1 MTNLTYE
8 PPGPV
13 AKAFMEDDS
22 FVRLIVGPLGSGK
35 TSVCAVELLRRAGE
49 QAPGPDGVRRFRAV
63 VIRNTFAMLKSTT
76 IPSWIQ
82 WCPAQYGKLTMGT
95 SPITHK
101 ITTGDLDIEIIFMP
115 LDSEDDVKKLLSLEV
130 TMAWVDECR
139 EVPKAILDGLT
150 GRVGR
155 YPSKLQ
161 GGCTWSGI
169 VLSTNPSDQEN
180 WVYKIALNQPDG
192 WKIFRQPGGTTPEAE
207 NLGNLPPNYY
217 SRIMS
222 GKDPEWVDVYVNG
235 NFGFTIEGR
244 AVFTSFRDK
253 VHVAQ
258 EPIKP
263 VQDLGLILGADW
275 GLTPAC
281 AIGQLLP
288 NGRLVILD
296 EFVCFDTGI
305 IRFADTLTAY
315 IKRHYPNNPVAI
327 AVGDPS
333 GTARA
338 QSDERTIFDLM
349 NTHTP
354 WRWRP
359 AQSNELTIRIEAVNL
374 ALNRMIDGQPGFQLS
389 PSCSTLRKAFA
400 GGYHYKKVSS
410 ANNATFHE
418 TPNKNE
424 FSHISDALQYLA
436 LAAGAGDVAL
446 AKHRKTRDRPRMAH
460 GIDYDILGNS
470 EESNDRRSVGVTVGP
485 PTREKIFGTGRRNRI
500 AENTDYPMWGD

>member
-1 MTNLTYE
+1 MTELTYK

-35 TSVCAVELLRRAGE
+35 TSVCAVELLRRARE
-49 QAPGPDGVRRFRAV
+49 QAPGPDGMRRFRAV

-76 IPSWIQ
+76 IPSWVT
-82 WCPAQYGKLTMGT
+82 WCPAHYGKLTMGT

-101 ITTGDLDIEIIFMP
+101 IVTDDLDIEIIFMP

-130 TMAWVDECR
+130 TMAWIDECR
-139 EVPKAILDGLT
+139 EVPKAVLDGLT

-155 YPSKLQ
+155 YPSKMQ

-180 WVYKIALNQPDG
+180 WVYKIAADTPEG
-192 WKIFRQPGGTTPEAE
+192 WSVYRQPGGTTPEAE
-207 NLGNLPPNYY
+207 NLENLPDGYY
-217 SRIMS
+217 SRIAA
-222 GKDPEWVDVYVNG
+222 GKEEEWKSVYIG
-235 NFGFTIEGR
+235 GEFGFTIEGR

-253 VHVAQ
+253 VHVAPA
-258 EPIKP
+258 PILP
-263 VQDLGLILGADW
+263 VPELGLILGADW

-281 AIGQLLP
+281 AIGQCLP
-288 NGRLVILD
+288 DGRLIILD

-305 IRFADTLTAY
+305 IRFAETLSAY

-338 QSDERTIFDLM
+338 QSDERTIFELM

-374 ALNRMIDGQPGFQLS
+374 ALNRMIDGKPGFQLS
-389 PSCSTLRKAFA
+389 PTCRTLRKAFA
-400 GGYHYKKVSS
+400 GGYFYKKVSS

-446 AKHRKTRDRPRMAH
+446 AKHRKTKDRPRMARDV
-460 GIDYDILGNS
+460 DYDLLGN
-470 EESNDRRSVGVTVGP
+470 DPVTQGVRRGGAVVGE
-485 PTREKIFGTGRRNRI
+485 PTRETIFGRRR
-500 AENTDYPMWGD
+500 AEGASTWEDAF

>member
-1 MTNLTYE
+1 MTNLTYR

-13 AKAFMEDDS
+13 AKAFMQDDS

-63 VIRNTFAMLKSTT
+63 IIRNTFAMLRSTT
-76 IPSWIQ
+76 IQSWIQ
-82 WCPAQYGKLTMGT
+82 WCPAHYGKLNSG

-101 ITTGDLDIEIIFMP
+101 ITTDDLDIEVYFMP
-115 LDSEDDVKKLLSLEV
+115 LDDENDVKKLLSLEV
-130 TMAWVDECR
+130 TMAWIDECR
-139 EVPKAILDGLT
+139 EVPKAVLDGLT

-180 WVYKIALNQPDG
+180 WVYKIAQDPPEG
-192 WKIFRQPGGTTPEAE
+192 WKVFHQPGGRTPEAE
-207 NLGNLPPNYY
+207 NTDNLPAGYY
-217 SRIMS
+217 DRIAA
-222 GKDPEWVDVYVNG
+222 GKDEEWKSVYIDG
-235 NFGFTIEGR
+235 QFGFTIEGR

-253 VHVAQ
+253 VHVAP

-263 VQDLGLILGADW
+263 VPELGLILGADW

-281 AIGQLLP
+281 CIGQVLP
-288 NGRLVILD
+288 DGRLIILD

-305 IRFADTLTAY
+305 IRFAETLSAY
-315 IKRHYPNNPVAI
+315 IKRHYPNNEVVM
-327 AVGDPS
+327 AVGDPA
-333 GTARA
+333 GTARG
-338 QSDERTIFDLM
+338 QSDERTIFELM
-349 NTHTP
+349 NAHTP

-374 ALNRMIDGQPGFQLS
+374 ALNRMIDGKPGFQLS
-389 PSCSTLRKAFA
+389 PTCSTLRKAFA

-436 LAAGAGDVAL
+436 LAAGAGDAAL
-446 AKHRKTRDRPRMAH
+446 AKNRKTKDRPRMASN
-460 GIDYDILGNS
+460 IDYDLFGGS
-470 EESNDRRSVGVTVGP
+470 DHEPSVRQRGAVVGE
-485 PTREKIFGTGRRNRI
+485 PTRETIFGRRR
-500 AENTDYPMWGD
+500 AEGASTWEDAF